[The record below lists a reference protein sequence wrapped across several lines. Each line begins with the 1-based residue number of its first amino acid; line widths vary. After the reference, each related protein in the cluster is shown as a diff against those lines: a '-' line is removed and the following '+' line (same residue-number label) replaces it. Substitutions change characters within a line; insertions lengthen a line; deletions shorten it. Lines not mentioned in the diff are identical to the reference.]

1 VKLTSATLIRLTCCI
16 SRVLCSEEKQLIRQ
30 LFTSSKHSN
39 VIRQQTTLIIIPLTT
54 CENKVSYSDPT
65 YNSSCV
71 GFLKSLLF
79 IPHFTATK
87 IQTMQFHQAILS
99 LFFLVGA
106 SSTVEYA
113 SAFAPSRLNTL
124 SSSTRLNSQ
133 TGDIES
139 PALSDNVNATANS
152 IDGITISPGEATQ
165 RLGISTG
172 PTVWSE
178 FGRIAQEF
186 EPVNLGQG
194 FPDWLPPKF
203 AVDSLVEAVLDSA
216 KSPHQY
222 TRPAGHPDLVKQ
234 LAQRYSIH
242 MKRDIEPMAEVA
254 VTVGASQALYI
265 SLQTLVKPGEF
276 LFSPAKIGSL
286 TRGACL

>member
-1 VKLTSATLIRLTCCI
+1 VNENFAI
-16 SRVLCSEEKQLIRQ
+16 S
-30 LFTSSKHSN
+30 
-39 VIRQQTTLIIIPLTT
+39 
-54 CENKVSYSDPT
+54 Y
-65 YNSSCV
+65 
-71 GFLKSLLF
+71 
-79 IPHFTATK
+79 FTASN

-113 SAFAPSRLNTL
+113 SAFAPISRINTL
-124 SSSTRLNSQ
+124 SSSTWLNSQ
-133 TGDIES
+133 TGDIKS
-139 PALSDNVNATANS
+139 PAVNDNLNATANS
-152 IDGITISPGEATQ
+152 IGGIAISHGEATQ
-165 RLGISTG
+165 RLGVSTG

-222 TRPAGHPDLVKQ
+222 TRPAGHPNLVKQ
-234 LAQRYSIH
+234 LARRYSIH

-276 LFSPAKIGSL
+276 LFLPTKIGSL
-286 TRGACL
+286 TRGAWL

>member
-1 VKLTSATLIRLTCCI
+1 VNKNFATP
-16 SRVLCSEEKQLIRQ
+16 S
-30 LFTSSKHSN
+30 
-39 VIRQQTTLIIIPLTT
+39 
-54 CENKVSYSDPT
+54 
-65 YNSSCV
+65 
-71 GFLKSLLF
+71 
-79 IPHFTATK
+79 FTASE

-106 SSTVEYA
+106 SSTVKYA
-113 SAFAPSRLNTL
+113 SAFAPSRLNAL
-124 SSSTRLNSQ
+124 SSHTRLNSQ
-133 TGDIES
+133 TSDVES
-139 PALSDNVNATANS
+139 PALNDNLNATANS
-152 IDGITISPGEATQ
+152 IGSITSSPGEATQ
-165 RLGISTG
+165 RLGISPG

-234 LAQRYSIH
+234 LARRYSIH
-242 MKRDIEPMAEVA
+242 MKRDIDAMAEVA

-265 SLQTLVKPGEF
+265 SLQTLVEPGEF
-276 LFSPAKIGSL
+276 LFLPTKIGSL
-286 TRGACL
+286 TLRAWL